1 MDCIL
6 GVVKR
11 PLLLE
16 VRCVTGEMKWVGM
29 KDLLRGKNRRDL
41 SVSEMV

>member
-11 PLLLE
+11 SLLLE
-16 VRCVTGEMKWVGM
+16 VRCVTGEMKWVEM
-29 KDLLRGKNRRDL
+29 KDLLRGSNRWAL
-41 SVSEMV
+41 SVSGMM